1 MMRALVL
8 QQSFFYYS
16 LLFVILLL
24 HHLSSTAAV
33 AASPPINLTVKS
45 SFLKDLLSQGESTT
59 PTKKISMDLSG
70 RYDCQVTGTTD
81 ALVVT
86 TRQPFLRVGA
96 IYDLLS
102 SGKGNSI
109 FTKLQWNKQGVDWQI
124 ALERPS
130 IVSTCVKLSSPTNQA
145 CCLELGI
152 KSNRQAHLIGRI
164 ITAGRRLTME
174 YNANLLSNGNDEAV
188 PSVPLSSQQQ
198 TNDPDWWIPN
208 MSISTGG
215 RLESTNILRLPKR
228 TSIRL
233 RWSRSLGWFG
243 SDNEETSVKLE
254 VMQRHS
260 PNHDTTAT
268 IQGILEDLRATT
280 HLTLA
285 HQHRHHHHYQHT
297 TTTTMKK

>member
-1 MMRALVL
+1 
-8 QQSFFYYS
+8 
-16 LLFVILLL
+16 
-24 HHLSSTAAV
+24 
-33 AASPPINLTVKS
+33 
-45 SFLKDLLSQGESTT
+45 
-59 PTKKISMDLSG
+59 MDLSG

-81 ALVVT
+81 NNALVVT

-102 SGKGNSI
+102 TSKGNSI

-130 IVSTCVKLSSPTNQA
+130 IVSTCVQLLSSSPTNQA

-164 ITAGRRLTME
+164 TGRRLTME

-198 TNDPDWWIPN
+198 TNNDPDWWIPN

-268 IQGILEDLRATT
+268 IQGILEDLQATT
-280 HLTLA
+280 HVTLA
-285 HQHRHHHHYQHT
+285 HQHRHHQHA